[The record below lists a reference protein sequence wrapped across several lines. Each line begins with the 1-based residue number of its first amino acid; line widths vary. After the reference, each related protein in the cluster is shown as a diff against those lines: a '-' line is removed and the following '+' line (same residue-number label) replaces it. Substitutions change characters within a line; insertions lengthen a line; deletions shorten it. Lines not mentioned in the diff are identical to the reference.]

1 MDFHPALLGTFI
13 VVIILMLLLDLG
25 IFNKKEHVVSTKEA
39 SIWTVVWIA
48 LSMLFSIF
56 VYYDMGSESFYQYQS
71 AYWIEKSLSIDNLFV
86 FVLIFAQFKI
96 PKIAQHK
103 VLFYGILGA
112 LFFRAFFIFA
122 GVELIAHTYLSPMN
136 VFGFENVKFNVVLTI
151 FGFFL
156 LYAGVNSAI
165 KKDDDNEN
173 FKDSIGA
180 RVVKRFF
187 KVSNEFDGTK
197 FFTVKNGIK
206 YATPLFMALVIIE
219 FSDLIFAVD
228 SIPAIF
234 SVSKDPI
241 ILYTSNIFAILGL
254 RSLYFILASVI
265 DKFRHLK
272 YALAGI
278 LVFIG
283 IKMIIEPFF
292 EVHSVHS
299 LIIIG
304 TFLVVSILTS
314 IIIPSKVDESI
325 EK

>member
-1 MDFHPALLGTFI
+1 MDFHPALLGTFT
-13 VVIILMLLLDLG
+13 VVILIMLLLDLG
-25 IFNKKEHVVSTKEA
+25 VFNKKEHVVTTKEA

-48 LSMLFSIF
+48 LSMAFSAFIWF
-56 VYYDMGSESFYQYQS
+56 DMGPESFYQYQS

-112 LFFRAFFIFA
+112 VIFRAIFIFA
-122 GVELIAHTYLSPMN
+122 GVELIAHTYLDPMSI
-136 VFGFENVKFNVVLTI
+136 FGLENVRFNVVLTI
-151 FGFFL
+151 FGVFL
-156 LYAGVNSAI
+156 LYAGINSAI
-165 KKDDDNEN
+165 KKEDDSEN

-180 RVVKRFF
+180 RLVKRFF
-187 KVSNEFDGTK
+187 KVSNEFDGTN

-219 FSDLIFAVD
+219 FSDLLFAVD

-283 IKMIIEPFF
+283 VKMIIEPFY

-304 TFLVVSILTS
+304 AFLFVSILTS
-314 IIIPSKVDESI
+314 IIIPSSNSKEASN
-325 EK
+325 